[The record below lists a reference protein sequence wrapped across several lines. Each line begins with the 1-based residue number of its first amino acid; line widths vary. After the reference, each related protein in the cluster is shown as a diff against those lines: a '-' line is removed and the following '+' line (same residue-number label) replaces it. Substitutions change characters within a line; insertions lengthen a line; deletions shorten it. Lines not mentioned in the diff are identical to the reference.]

1 VPAQIIA
8 ALTTEADIKEEVMTM
23 TVPTSLPET
32 YDSAMVELAKATE
45 LEQKEKLAER
55 ARLEQELTQ
64 KTPKK
69 MSIFALIGGSKKKT
83 VERKLKENEKK
94 LLIYETILE
103 QLKQGTPRRDLQD
116 AAIRA
121 RDDGAAAAAAEGWEH
136 EADAVPIQL
145 SFDSAVQEANTP
157 CAAAG
162 PPSEARAPLGVV
174 NGNSQSQ
181 ARARLCNP
189 SFEDEIVPSSSSAA
203 ASSSEVAPS
212 TTPAAASGSTKIVRP
227 PAPAPPPSVPA
238 ASAVEVVRPGF
249 PPRTVDTMKN
259 RLLGLNG
266 SGHRETLV

>member
-23 TVPTSLPET
+23 TVPASLPET

-83 VERKLKENEKK
+83 VEKKLKENEKK

-121 RDDGAAAAAAEGWEH
+121 RDDGAATPAEGREH
-136 EADAVPIQL
+136 GDDAVPIQL
-145 SFDSAVQEANTP
+145 SFDSAAQEANTP
-157 CAAAG
+157 CAPAG

-189 SFEDEIVPSSSSAA
+189 SFEDEIVPSLSAA
-203 ASSSEVAPS
+203 AASEAAPS

-238 ASAVEVVRPGF
+238 TSAVEVVRPGF